1 MTPGIWRVVT
11 GLTGRLLRS
20 ANGRVVVVGEE
31 NVVIADCRNN
41 ELTEADQRHNAQ
53 VIAMLPELLATL
65 RLAEQLFGDL
75 PARCVTDDAMELHAR
90 MALMLTNAGIPLLAE
105 EDPELWAAD

>member
-1 MTPGIWRVVT
+1 MTPGIWRVVQ

-20 ANGRVVVVGEE
+20 ANGKVVVVGDD
-31 NVVIADCRNN
+31 NVVVADCRNN
-41 ELTEADQRHNAQ
+41 ELTEGDQRDNAH
-53 VIAMLPELLATL
+53 VIAMIPELLATL

-75 PARCVTDDAMELHAR
+75 PARCVNDDAMELHAR
-90 MALMLTNAGIPLLAE
+90 MALLLSNAGVPLLAE